1 MASRALEW
9 GAVWE
14 PSLAVAAL
22 RASGRAGALQERS
35 AYVGVQQQH
44 RARGEQRELS
54 VVDGRPVNWSKSI
67 VARRRRRAMQHVA
80 PLLTMLVAFVAALI
94 VVILLKKR
102 LGDDARAGKISAA
115 VATGAP
121 SRVCVAVQVLNIGYK
136 YLAVFLTDRENWR
149 TEVEYERQLVVKMA
163 AFQLVNSFGACS
175 TTRPSLSATCRAGV
189 GCNEEADDDDDEAQ
203 GDACIA
209 LLRATLQSLYF
220 SQLVVSNL
228 SELALPMLMQR
239 VTKHREGGLGRAFSR
254 AELEFQLAAVD
265 PLLGSISAFSS
276 LAVEFGYLTLFVA
289 VFPLAPLLSYVNM
302 ALGLRTNCYVL
313 AFLSRRPFPTPP
325 RHRPLERRLP
335 PAAYASVATN
345 AALLVF
351 AANVPALAGARPGT
365 KLWVFV
371 AVQYALFGLMTLV
384 DILVPDTT
392 FSYDVQI
399 ARGEL
404 FRKRVIEEQVG
415 DDDDDD
421 DDDEDEEA
429 AHGAARV
436 SDVADVRV
444 HERPGR
450 TVPIG
455 SATCSRGAAAAHRK
469 MRGGRAE

>member
-1 MASRALEW
+1 MRAP
-9 GAVWE
+9 V
-14 PSLAVAAL
+14 L
-22 RASGRAGALQERS
+22 RADYTAFA
-35 AYVGVQQQH
+35 
-44 RARGEQRELS
+44 QRYF
-54 VVDGRPVNWSKSI
+54 P
-67 VARRRRRAMQHVA
+67 
-80 PLLTMLVAFVAALI
+80 
-94 VVILLKKR
+94 
-102 LGDDARAGKISAA
+102 
-115 VATGAP
+115 
-121 SRVCVAVQVLNIGYK
+121 
-136 YLAVFLTDRENWR
+136 
-149 TEVEYERQLVVKMA
+149 
-163 AFQLVNSFGACS
+163 
-175 TTRPSLSATCRAGV
+175 AGV

-203 GDACIA
+203 DDACVA
-209 LLRATLQSLYF
+209 LLRATLQSLYL

-228 SELALPMLMQR
+228 SELAVPMLMQR

-313 AFLSRRPFPTPP
+313 AFLSRRPFPTPARGIGP
-325 RHRPLERRLP
+325 WNDVFRLMT
-335 PAAYASVATN
+335 YASVATN

-421 DDDEDEEA
+421 DEDEDEEA

-444 HERPGR
+444 HERDSGPYCADWER
-450 TVPIG
+450 DMLPRCR
-455 SATCSRGAAAAHRK
+455 SGAP
-469 MRGGRAE
+469 